1 MPFAE
6 VVVAPPKT
14 SWPPMYTFE
23 VLALPVK
30 SVRPLKVVEAREEEM
45 VVASVPTL
53 ATWRVEEAEA

>member
-23 VLALPVK
+23 VEALPVK
-30 SVRPLKVVEAREEEM
+30 SVRPLKVVEAMEADKEAAR
-45 VVASVPTL
+45 VVV
-53 ATWRVEEAEA
+53 WRS